1 MTRILFLELNEVPQ
15 SIFEDSFLRC
25 KYNKKL
31 SSFKFH
37 STISRDKGHLSPW
50 TTWATVYR
58 GVTDKVHKI
67 TDINQDVSEI
77 DKDFPTITST
87 LADKGYKVGVVGS
100 MHSASVPQKE
110 YHKYAFFV
118 PEAFASNYLCK
129 PKTIN
134 NLQKLNLIMS
144 KKSARV
150 VDNTLPSIN
159 ILIKAAA
166 SYLNHAYKFNG
177 ALSVIKQLFSEL
189 LFPWKK
195 IRRRTLQ
202 SIILFDVFMDLLNT
216 NNPDFCTFFTNHVA
230 SNMHRFW
237 EAKFPED
244 YPKEIN
250 LKRWKKRYKNEI
262 DIAMQVSS
270 YFINE
275 LVKYVDKN
283 TDSELWILSSMGQAA
298 VKDYSPQSM
307 FWKINNLS
315 VFINSICGEN
325 FQIEELTQMI
335 PCYSIKADPDSI
347 DQINNKLKNIK
358 SNSNFII
365 RSKTKTTLAFFFQD
379 SHNDEIWFQD
389 KSTKNI
395 IDVKGINKVNI
406 DENTGSSAYHVP
418 EGILYRYGTN
428 LKCIEKF
435 LDSNNKLETNKIKSI
450 LEEIIS

>member
-1 MTRILFLELNEVPQ
+1 MTRIIFLELNEVPQ
-15 SIFEDSFLRC
+15 YIFEESFLNSN
-25 KYNKKL
+25 YSKKL
-31 SSFKFH
+31 SSFEFH
-37 STISRDKGHLSPW
+37 STISKDKGHLSPW

-58 GVTDKVHKI
+58 GVTDQIHKI

-77 DKDFPTITST
+77 DKDFPTIISS
-87 LADKGYKVGVVGS
+87 LADKGYKVGVFGS
-100 MHSASVPQKE
+100 MHSASVPHEE
-110 YHKYAFFV
+110 YTKYSFFV

-129 PKTIN
+129 PTTIN
-134 NLQKLNLIMS
+134 NLQRLNLIMS

-150 VDNTLPSIN
+150 VDKTLPNLN
-159 ILIKAAA
+159 ILLKAVV
-166 SYLNHAYKFNG
+166 SYLNHSYKFNG

-189 LFPWKK
+189 FFPWKK

-216 NNPDFCTFFTNHVA
+216 KNPDFCTFFTNHVA

-244 YPKEIN
+244 YQKEIN
-250 LKRWKKRYKNEI
+250 LKPWKKRYKNEI
-262 DIAMQVSS
+262 DIAMRVSS

-283 TDSELWILSSMGQAA
+283 SDSELWILSSMGQAA
-298 VKDYSPQSM
+298 VQDYTPQSM

-315 VFINSICGEN
+315 VFINSICEKN

-347 DQINNKLKNIK
+347 DQINEKLKNIK
-358 SNSNFII
+358 SNCNLTIK
-365 RSKTKTTLAFFFQD
+365 SKTKTTLAFSFQD
-379 SHNDEIWFQD
+379 SHNEIWFKD

-395 IDVKGINKVNI
+395 INVKGLKKVNI
-406 DENTGSSAYHVP
+406 DENTGASGYHIP
-418 EGILYRYGTN
+418 EGILYRYGPN
-428 LKCIEKF
+428 LKCIDKF